1 MDGELMRVWQLVH
14 ELSEQLAH
22 NQKLTATL
30 QSQARALQTQAT
42 HNSTGFVLRR
52 FNTDITKEAFESELE
67 RMNAQ
72 IIIEN
77 QTLLHENKQL
87 SMLLKEYEGT
97 MDTVMT
103 KFRNHALAAQQHE
116 LTLTRHYEGLLM
128 ARENQTLSTD
138 LSSSTNMSRSL
149 QRLSFNLRNLLRS
162 MAGENPDAEPHHLRS
177 LSEAEYEGSSLDQL
191 IDPVE
196 LQSLLDALDDH
207 ANYTNAPGREDW
219 AIERESEIARLEREN
234 AELRRMLGID
244 PSSIAETGIDMD
256 AEVERMERRRH
267 PELSQRMR
275 NGGHGREDSGDV
287 WWPTNGPSQQQQQQ
301 QQPHPYQTSTT
312 PQPGQTND
320 VGTRLRGA
328 LDFPPMRTG
337 TQGRRPGMFGTTG
350 QRGGLGRGAI
360 GGAGAGPPPP
370 PQSLWSNQP
379 PSPAPPVMSDRI
391 WPSQG
396 GSTLDL
402 SR

>member
-1 MDGELMRVWQLVH
+1 MDSELMRVWQLVH

-22 NQKLTATL
+22 NQKLTAAL
-30 QSQARALQTQAT
+30 QSQARSLQTQAA
-42 HNSTGFVLRR
+42 HNSAGFVLRR
-52 FNTDITKEAFESELE
+52 FNTDITKEVFESELE

-128 ARENQTLSTD
+128 ARENQTLSAD
-138 LSSSTNMSRSL
+138 LSSSTNMARSL
-149 QRLSFNLRNLLRS
+149 ERLSHNLRNLLRS
-162 MAGENPDAEPHHLRS
+162 MAGENPDAEPRHLLS
-177 LSEAEYEGSSLDQL
+177 QSEAEYEDGSSDLL

-196 LQSLLDALDDH
+196 LQSLLDALDEH
-207 ANYTNAPGREDW
+207 ASYTNASGREDW
-219 AIERESEIARLEREN
+219 AIERECEISRLEREN
-234 AELRRMLGID
+234 RELRKMLGID
-244 PSSIAETGIDMD
+244 PSSIAETGIDVE
-256 AEVERMERRRH
+256 AEIERMERRRH
-267 PELSQRMR
+267 PELSQRQR
-275 NGGHGREDSGDV
+275 TVGHGREDSGDV
-287 WWPTNGPSQQQQQQ
+287 WWPTNGASQQPQ
-301 QQPHPYQTSTT
+301 PYQVSTT

-320 VGTRLRGA
+320 VGTRLQRA
-328 LDFPPMRTG
+328 LDFPGVRTG

-360 GGAGAGPPPP
+360 GGAGAGPAPP

>member
-30 QSQARALQTQAT
+30 QSQARSLQTQAA

-52 FNTDITKEAFESELE
+52 FNTDITKEVFESELE

-77 QTLLHENKQL
+77 QTHLHENKQL

-116 LTLTRHYEGLLM
+116 LTLTRHYEALLM
-128 ARENQTLSTD
+128 ARENQTLSAD

-149 QRLSFNLRNLLRS
+149 ERLSHNLRNLLRS

-177 LSEAEYEGSSLDQL
+177 QSEVEYEDGSSNML

-196 LQSLLDALDDH
+196 LQSLLDALDEH
-207 ANYTNAPGREDW
+207 ASYTNASGREDW
-219 AIERESEIARLEREN
+219 AMERECEIARLEREN
-234 AELRRMLGID
+234 SELRKMLGID
-244 PSSIAETGIDMD
+244 ASSIAETGINME
-256 AEVERMERRRH
+256 AEVERMEWRRH
-267 PELSQRMR
+267 PELSQRQR
-275 NGGHGREDSGDV
+275 TGGHGREDSGDV
-287 WWPTNGPSQQQQQQ
+287 WWPTNGPSQPPQ
-301 QQPHPYQTSTT
+301 PYQASTT

-320 VGTRLRGA
+320 ECLA
-328 LDFPPMRTG
+328 L
-337 TQGRRPGMFGTTG
+337 
-350 QRGGLGRGAI
+350 
-360 GGAGAGPPPP
+360 
-370 PQSLWSNQP
+370 
-379 PSPAPPVMSDRI
+379 
-391 WPSQG
+391 
-396 GSTLDL
+396 LD
-402 SR
+402 SEGDWVEVP

>member
-1 MDGELMRVWQLVH
+1 
-14 ELSEQLAH
+14 
-22 NQKLTATL
+22 
-30 QSQARALQTQAT
+30 
-42 HNSTGFVLRR
+42 
-52 FNTDITKEAFESELE
+52 
-67 RMNAQ
+67 MNAQ

-103 KFRNHALAAQQHE
+103 KFRNHAASPTPCLYTYSSNQILQLAAQQHE

-128 ARENQTLSTD
+128 ARENQTLSAD

-149 QRLSFNLRNLLRS
+149 QRLSYNLRNLLRS

-177 LSEAEYEGSSLDQL
+177 QSEAEYEGGSSDQL

-196 LQSLLDALDDH
+196 LQSLLDALDEH

-244 PSSIAETGIDMD
+244 PSSIAETGIDME

-267 PELSQRMR
+267 PELSQRLR
-275 NGGHGREDSGDV
+275 TGGHGREDSGDV
-287 WWPTNGPSQQQQQQ
+287 WWPTNGPSQQQQQPQ
-301 QQPHPYQTSTT
+301 PYQASTT

-379 PSPAPPVMSDRI
+379 PSPAPPVMSDRM